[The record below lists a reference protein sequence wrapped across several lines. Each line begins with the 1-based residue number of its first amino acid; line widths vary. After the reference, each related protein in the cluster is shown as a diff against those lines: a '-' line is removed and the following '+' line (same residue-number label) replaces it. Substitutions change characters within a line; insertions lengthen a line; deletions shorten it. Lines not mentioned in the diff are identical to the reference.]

1 MGDNLLNR
9 SPRRNE
15 LKEIAQGVFAETD
28 YIGCNNSCIV
38 TDEGLVLVDPPMC
51 PSKAVAWKKRTSE
64 LGDLRYVI
72 NTEHHWDH
80 IGGNCFY
87 PDARVISHSKT
98 REGAIEGFAAFE
110 FWYNRMQTLDPEG
123 LDLLKDYEVWTFSR
137 IMKSGFPN

>member
-1 MGDNLLNR
+1 
-9 SPRRNE
+9 
-15 LKEIAQGVFAETD
+15 
-28 YIGCNNSCIV
+28 
-38 TDEGLVLVDPPMC
+38 
-51 PSKAVAWKKRTSE
+51 
-64 LGDLRYVI
+64 LRYVI

-123 LDLLKDYEVWTFSR
+123 LDLLKDYEVRLSDLTYDEALTLNRGIPRVRPSSTCPRSRRSFPATTFFGIGHPCWNPASAVHGWPVL
-137 IMKSGFPN
+137 ILSKPWM